1 MQPRVFHLTYLLFPT
16 LSQNPTLL
24 NEKIQFNL
32 NLKILFSKAH
42 LLLAKNNFI
51 IQHCWSVT
59 LFECLSLSCK
69 AFFLLYVMQMKKS
82 YREMYSKQY
91 FFRKKKFALGAR
103 KIGQNVKKWGLS
115 KKETCLRGLEAARPL
130 GRNYWTFK
138 YTYL

>member
-51 IQHCWSVT
+51 IQHCCTVT
-59 LFECLSLSCK
+59 LFECLSLSYK
-69 AFFLLYVMQMKKS
+69 AFFSSLCYADEKELSRNVFKTI
-82 YREMYSKQY
+82 
-91 FFRKKKFALGAR
+91 FFSQKEICFRRKKNRAKCKKNVENKNMMKTKELEVD
-103 KIGQNVKKWGLS
+103 KIKIVN
-115 KKETCLRGLEAARPL
+115 
-130 GRNYWTFK
+130 
-138 YTYL
+138 